1 MGHQQLEAVIPADD
15 RSKCV
20 WLDNRYSADVS
31 TMLVVVVVVVV
42 VLVVVVEALSAVMFS
57 SLN

>member
-1 MGHQQLEAVIPADD
+1 MGHQQLKAVIPADD
-15 RSKCV
+15 RSKRV

-42 VLVVVVEALSAVMFS
+42 VVAVVVVVVVVVEGTD
-57 SLN
+57 